1 MIYRNKISSW
11 GLKKL
16 HIRILILF
24 AILALFHPFIA
35 NDKYI
40 AAISD
45 DGLELLASPSAGTQ
59 GIRTLVPYSE
69 KSIDKKNR
77 NVGPFSKQDIS
88 SVYYRHWLGT
98 DDIGRDVL
106 AGIIYG
112 TAVAFKVGVT
122 TTIIVLIVGILFG
135 FLSGYIGD
143 YTIRLSLSVFI
154 ILLTISALGIFYWY
168 YTVGYIRWLFLLVPL
183 LLLIG
188 HIRFNNSNIRQ
199 GIAIPFDIIIL
210 RIIEIIN
217 SIPGMFL
224 LLVLL
229 AFFSTPSIWNVVL
242 VISFLRWPNITR
254 HLRAEILKLKNE
266 DFIVSAKASGL
277 SHFTIFTKYIL
288 PLAISPIIILSAFG
302 FANAILLESSLSFLG
317 IGIPLDQVSWGS
329 LLRDARLNISS
340 WWLAVF
346 PGAMIYISIMLFNS
360 IGDAMTDKLQKV
372 NK

>member
-1 MIYRNKISSW
+1 MYSKNILNW
-11 GLKKL
+11 GVKKK
-16 HIRILILF
+16 HIKALMLF
-24 AILALFHPFIA
+24 AVVALLHPFIA

-40 AAISD
+40 AAVSD
-45 DGLELLASPSAGTQ
+45 NGFELFATDSEDTN
-59 GIRTLVPYSE
+59 GIRTLIPYSD

-77 NVGPFSKQDIS
+77 NVGPFDQQDVS
-88 SVYYRHWLGT
+88 SLYYRHWLGT

-122 TTIIVLIVGILFG
+122 TTFIVLIVGILFG

-143 YTIRLSLSVFI
+143 YTIRLSLV
-154 ILLTISALGIFYWY
+154 ALVIFCVICVLCIFYWY
-168 YTVGYIRWLFLLVPL
+168 YTPGSIRWVFLLLPLISLMGYIK
-183 LLLIG
+183 
-188 HIRFNNSNIRQ
+188 FNNSNIRN

-210 RIIEIIN
+210 RIIEIVN
-217 SIPGMFL
+217 SIPSMFL

-266 DFIVSAKASGL
+266 DFIVSAKVSGL

-288 PLAISPIIILSAFG
+288 PLAISPIIIISAFG

-346 PGAMIYISIMLFNS
+346 PGMMIYFAIILFNS
-360 IGDAMTDKLQKV
+360 IGNAMTDKLQKV
-372 NK
+372 D

>member
-1 MIYRNKISSW
+1 MMYRDRVSSW
-11 GLKKL
+11 GIKKK
-16 HIRILILF
+16 HIITLMLF
-24 AILALFHPFIA
+24 AIVALFHPFIA

-40 AAISD
+40 AAVAD
-45 DGLELLASPSAGTQ
+45 DGFELFASPTEDTK
-59 GIRTLVPYSE
+59 GIRTLIPYSD
-69 KSIDKKNR
+69 KSIDKNNR
-77 NVGPFSKQDIS
+77 SVGPFDKQNVS
-88 SVYYRHWLGT
+88 SYYYRHWLGT

-122 TTIIVLIVGILFG
+122 TTIFVLIIGILIG
-135 FLSGYIGD
+135 FLSGYLGD
-143 YTIRLSLSVFI
+143 YTIRLSLSALI
-154 ILLTISALGIFYWY
+154 ILSTVSALSIFYWY
-168 YTVGYIRWLFLLVPL
+168 YSVGYIRWVFLLLPL
-183 LLLIG
+183 LLLMGYIK
-188 HIRFNNSNIRQ
+188 FNNSNIRD

-242 VISFLRWPNITR
+242 VISFLRWPIITR

-266 DFIVSAKASGL
+266 DFIVSAKAGGL

-346 PGAMIYISIMLFNS
+346 PGAMIYISIILFNS